1 MLAKK
6 TKILLYSNN
15 LWVFGEGMLGPLFAV
30 FAQRLG
36 GSVLDISWAWSIYL
50 VVTGILVIL
59 IGKVSDVK
67 ISKEKLM
74 IAGSFLNA
82 LFTFGYIFVSTPTQL
97 FLVEAELGVAAALS
111 SATWSALYAEH
122 GDIGRS
128 GYIWGLANGQ
138 SQLTMGI
145 AIIVGGFIVNHFSFT
160 VLFITM
166 GIIQLVAAIY
176 QAQILRNK
184 AIPPS
189 DLRGH
194 PTFKL

>member
-1 MLAKK
+1 MLAER

-30 FAQRLG
+30 FTERIG
-36 GSVLDISWAWSIYL
+36 GSILDISWAWSIYL
-50 VVTGILVIL
+50 IVTGVLVIV
-59 IGKVSDVK
+59 IGKISDVK
-67 ISKEKLM
+67 VSKEKLM

-82 LFTFGYIFVSTPTQL
+82 ILTFCYILVSTPAQL
-97 FLVEAELGVAAALS
+97 FLVEAGLGVASALS

-122 GDIGRS
+122 GDTGSS

-160 VLFITM
+160 ILFITM
-166 GIIQLVAAIY
+166 GVIQTLAAIY

-184 AIPPS
+184 V
-189 DLRGH
+189 
-194 PTFKL
+194 